1 MKRNGKIVPLR
12 CHASCRTWTNIR
24 VNGDA
29 RRRIVGEREHEI
41 GHGGGGGAKKFGAGN
56 IKPRTVFFLEN
67 LPEMKFF
74 REIRNKGE
82 RYSQR

>member
-24 VNGDA
+24 ANGDA

-41 GHGGGGGAKKFGAGN
+41 GHGGGGGSKKFEAAN
-56 IKPRTVFFLEN
+56 IRPHSASTSEKM
-67 LPEMKFF
+67 PEMKNF
-74 REIRNKGE
+74 
-82 RYSQR
+82 